1 VPKLLKRFQN
11 KTQAD
16 YGDSAG
22 IWGTAKWGRGDSGNG
37 DREMG
42 RGFGG
47 TARNLGE
54 RPGGQH
60 FPPERVGNPGFAPVP
75 PPPLPHSPVPLS
87 PVPPVPPVPFSS
99 SLFVSVPP
107 YLSSLTQAKCCTRSG
122 ENPRHLGQGVSGAFC
137 TKLS

>member
-1 VPKLLKRFQN
+1 MPKLLKGLKK

-22 IWGTAKWGRGDSGNG
+22 ILGTAKWGRGNSGKG

-42 RGFGG
+42 REKGG
-47 TARNLGE
+47 IPGNLGE

-60 FPPERVGNPGFAPVP
+60 FNPERVGKPPESPCP
-75 PPPLPHSPVPLS
+75 PPPFPHSPAPLS
-87 PVPPVPPVPFSS
+87 PVPPVPFSS
-99 SLFVSVPP
+99 PLFVSVPP